1 MLCSNAQK
9 IAMSEMMKDHIS
21 ETDKV
26 TDSIVCIFTESLLIS
41 IKDTHVCHL
50 LIRLHCFG
58 CDTDKFTLNIYP
70 QAFDSH
76 KLVDTVNDVT
86 ITS

>member
-1 MLCSNAQK
+1 M
-9 IAMSEMMKDHIS
+9 
-21 ETDKV
+21 
-26 TDSIVCIFTESLLIS
+26 
-41 IKDTHVCHL
+41 
-50 LIRLHCFG
+50 LHCFG

-86 ITS
+86 ITSLEYLISINYKN